1 MNLIIDKVDV
11 LIDKAYRL
19 IDKIHL
25 IIDKH
30 KKKTPAL
37 DYSEAGISFTFS
49 NAMTNGGSFF

>member
-1 MNLIIDKVDV
+1 MGLIIDKVD
-11 LIDKAYRL
+11 AL
-19 IDKIHL
+19 IDKIHS

-30 KKKTPAL
+30 EKTPAL

>member
-1 MNLIIDKVDV
+1 MGPIIDKVGA
-11 LIDKAYRL
+11 LIYKL
-19 IDKIHL
+19 IVIIDKIHS

-30 KKKTPAL
+30 KKTPAL

>member
-30 KKKTPAL
+30 KKTPASA
-37 DYSEAGISFTFS
+37 YSEAGISFTFS
-49 NAMTNGGSFF
+49 NAMTNGGSCF

>member
-11 LIDKAYRL
+11 LIDKTYRL

-30 KKKTPAL
+30 KKTPAL